1 MWFDP
6 VTYVGLHKA
15 AVPRIIRLHHTRL
28 LLPPTTPQ
36 IHKDNHTNTK
46 YRNTNIQIHKYTNTQ
61 GSLAKVH
68 HTGLLEAQILKAA
81 EILNNKLILCA
92 VTSQHT
98 RQINILE

>member
-1 MWFDP
+1 MSGSASIVVRPGDLCGITQGSRAKDYQASP
-6 VTYVGLHKA
+6 YTATA
-15 AVPRIIRLHHTRL
+15 ATH
-28 LLPPTTPQ
+28 
-36 IHKDNHTNTK
+36 NATNTQRQPYK
-46 YRNTNIQIHKYTNTQ
+46 HTNTQ